1 MAMAVLMAGNAVAAP
16 KTVQIVCLGDS
27 LTAGYLLPPD
37 AAFPVVLE
45 KALKAQGLA
54 VAVSNAGVSGD
65 TSSGGLERLDWAVP
79 EGTDIVILELG
90 ANDMLRGLDPK
101 IPAQALET
109 IIMRL
114 KARNIRLLLTGMIA
128 ASNYGADYKARFDAI
143 YPALAA
149 KYSLPLYPFFLQGV
163 SSTPGMTLPDG
174 LHPTRAGVEVVVR
187 GVLPLVKQILAAPA
201 R

>member
-149 KYSLPLYPFFLQGV
+149 KYSLPLYPFFQGV